1 MAHASRGPEGSRKAG
16 GNQKGGC
23 KACCQQLLPLDNP
36 LLDGETLNI
45 EHFSCQANRRP
56 ELYQGFATLDKVVES
71 AAAAVA
77 NTLGSGPN
85 APQHLAE
92 NHQFA
97 PLIASFGGRA
107 ARPAAIADRI
117 KSGDVEFVP
126 PCPG

>member
-1 MAHASRGPEGSRKAG
+1 M
-16 GNQKGGC
+16 
-23 KACCQQLLPLDNP
+23 
-36 LLDGETLNI
+36 
-45 EHFSCQANRRP
+45 
-56 ELYQGFATLDKVVES
+56 DKVVES

-97 PLIASFGGRA
+97 PLLASFGGRA
-107 ARPAAIADRI
+107 TRPAAIAGRI
-117 KSGDVEFVP
+117 KSGDLEFVP